1 MALYLFNAFLII
13 TAFICLF
20 VALKAILSSGWF
32 LKWLQGS
39 FGMIALAGAICL
51 SLLVYDLFGYSK
63 GMEGE
68 VVATLTFN
76 QLAEQEFN
84 AELVDEKGERHTF
97 RLNGDQWQ
105 LDARLIYV
113 SSMMG
118 GQLPSYKLD
127 RISGRFLSLE
137 QEKNDKRTIY
147 SFDESDSFDTWLWL
161 ESHSWLPF
169 ISARYGSA
177 AYMPMKDRAI
187 FVVKTTPNGLLPV
200 AVNDSAKT
208 ALDSW

>member
-13 TAFICLF
+13 SAFICLF
-20 VALKAILSSGWF
+20 IALKAILISGWF

-39 FGMIALAGAICL
+39 FGMIALALAVCL

-68 VVATLTFN
+68 IVATLSFN

-84 AELVDEKGERHTF
+84 AELVDQKGERHTF

-118 GQLPSYKLD
+118 GHLPSFKLD

-137 QEKNDKRTIY
+137 QEKNDKRTVY
-147 SFDESDSFDTWLWL
+147 SFEKASSFDTWLWL
-161 ESHSWLPF
+161 ESQSWLPF

-177 AYMPMKDRAI
+177 AYMPMQDGAI
-187 FVVKTTPNGLLPV
+187 FQVKTTPNGLLPI
-200 AVNDSAKT
+200 AINDSARS
-208 ALDSW
+208 AVESW

>member
-20 VALKAILSSGWF
+20 VALKSILTSGWF

-39 FGMIALAGAICL
+39 FGMIALALSVML

-63 GMEGE
+63 GLEGE
-68 VVATLTFN
+68 VVATLSFK

-84 AELVDEKGERHTF
+84 AELVDQKGVKHTF

-113 SSMMG
+113 SSMIG
-118 GQLPSYKLD
+118 GHLPSFKLD

-137 QEKNDKRTIY
+137 QEKSDQRTIY
-147 SFDESDSFDTWLWL
+147 AFQKDAGLDTWLWL
-161 ESHSWLPF
+161 ESQNWLPF

-177 AYMPMKDRAI
+177 AYMPMQDGAI
-187 FVVKTTPNGLLPV
+187 FQVKTTSNGLMPI
-200 AVNDSAKT
+200 AINDSAKS
-208 ALDSW
+208 AIERW